1 MKIKSIALLIIFL
14 VSPIIASNEI
24 NIKTNP
30 VGVKVFLRGAE
41 LQHTAKIK
49 VEKGLT
55 DLVIGGLAS
64 NIDRNSLNVAAN
76 GDAVIISVLQ
86 RFDFMKPAEKNP
98 QIVSLEDSLEVL
110 NRKLSLKQN
119 ENDILKIEIEL
130 IMANKQIG
138 GDNKSVAVTEL
149 MKMAD
154 FFRKR
159 IGEIKTQ
166 QLSLTND
173 IKKLEKEIDRVKKQL
188 GELNAKLNRPANE
201 VVITISAKSATT
213 IELSLSYFIYDAGWQ
228 PVYDIRVNKLD
239 SPANLSYKANVWQN
253 SGLDWNDINIVLSTR
268 SPVQNNNK
276 PELYPWFIDFQTYA
290 LYRDLMTTSQKSFP
304 PPSIQGVEEAK
315 SAETMADYFTADE
328 KQLSVEFN
336 PSLKYSIPTDNKP
349 HTVSLQEFSI
359 PANYEY
365 YAAPKL
371 DNNAFLLAYLT
382 KWNEYNLLPGQVN
395 IYFENSYVG
404 QSFIDPFTT
413 KDTLIISLGRDQNIT
428 IKRDVLKD
436 FTEDKFLSSDVER
449 FFGFD
454 IVIRNNKNIAVN
466 ILVEEQ
472 LPISKNEE
480 IRVKPIDISGG
491 KLNPVEGKVTWKVSA
506 EPSKSISK
514 KFVYSVRYP
523 KDKSIPGL

>member
-1 MKIKSIALLIIFL
+1 MKIKSIALSIVFLI
-14 VSPIIASNEI
+14 SPIIASNEI

-30 VGVKVFLRGAE
+30 VGVKIFLRGAE
-41 LQHTAKIK
+41 LQHTAKVK

-64 NIDRNSLNVAAN
+64 NIDRNSLNVAAK
-76 GDAVIISVLQ
+76 GDVVIISVLQ
-86 RFDFMKPAEKNP
+86 RFDYMKPAEKNP

-119 ENDILKIEIEL
+119 ENDILKIEIDL

-138 GDNKSVAVTEL
+138 GDNKSVSVAEL

-166 QLSLTND
+166 QLSLANEM
-173 IKKLEKEIDRVKKQL
+173 KKLEKEIDRVKKQL

-201 VVITISAKSATT
+201 VVVTFSAKSASA

-290 LYRDLMTTSQKSFP
+290 LYRDKMTTAQKSLVAA
-304 PPSIQGVEEAK
+304 STTGVDEAK
-315 SAETMADYFTADE
+315 SAETMADYFSAEE

-336 PSLKYSIPTDNKP
+336 PSIKYSIPSDNKP
-349 HTVSLQEFSI
+349 HTVALQEFTI
-359 PANYEY
+359 PAYYEY

-382 KWNEYNLLPGQVN
+382 KWNEYNLLPGQAN

-404 QSFIDPFTT
+404 QSFINPFTT

-428 IKRDVLKD
+428 IKREMLKD

-454 IVIRNNKNIAVN
+454 IVIKNNKNIPVN

-472 LPISKNEE
+472 LPISKNED
-480 IRVKPIDISGG
+480 IRVKQIDLSGG
-491 KLNPVEGKVTWKVSA
+491 KLNPVDGKVTWKVNA

-523 KDKSIPGL
+523 KDKSISGL